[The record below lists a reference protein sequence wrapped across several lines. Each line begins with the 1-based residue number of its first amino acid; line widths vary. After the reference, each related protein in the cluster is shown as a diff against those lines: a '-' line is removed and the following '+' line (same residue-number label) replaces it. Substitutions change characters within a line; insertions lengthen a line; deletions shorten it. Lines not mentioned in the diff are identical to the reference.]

1 MMKASG
7 GIKMAINRLSNDL
20 KNTIKHWKYISH
32 DIRQPSNND
41 DYERLSNFLD
51 RLLDMVGGNEN
62 HELIGL
68 VDVISHMISMYDE
81 QHNYQIK
88 NISGVKALKFLME
101 QHGINQSELPEIGS
115 QGVVSEI
122 LNGKRNLNLKQ
133 IKNLSKRF
141 HVSAETF
148 ID

>member
-1 MMKASG
+1 MMKVSG
-7 GIKMAINRLSNDL
+7 GINMPAIQTNNSLN
-20 KNTIKHWKYISH
+20 KTIKHWRHIAN
-32 DIRQPSNND
+32 DIHEPMNND
-41 DYERLSNFLD
+41 DYEKLSRLLD
-51 RLLDMVGGNEN
+51 RLLDIVGEDEN

-81 QHNYQIK
+81 SHNYQIK
-88 NISGVKALKFLME
+88 DISGIKALKLLME
-101 QHGINQSELPEIGS
+101 QHSLKQSDLSEIGS

-122 LNGKRNLNLKQ
+122 LRGKRLLNLTQ
-133 IKNLSKRF
+133 IKKLSERF

>member
-1 MMKASG
+1 MTALRKNDFKNTIRHWKYIAND
-7 GIKMAINRLSNDL
+7 IHEPLNENDYNRLSNL
-20 KNTIKHWKYISH
+20 
-32 DIRQPSNND
+32 
-41 DYERLSNFLD
+41 LD
-51 RLLDMVGGNEN
+51 RLLDVVGNDEN

-81 QHNYQIK
+81 HKKYQIK
-88 NISGVKALKFLME
+88 NISGIKALKFLME
-101 QHGINQSELPEIGS
+101 QHGLNQSDLSEIGS

-122 LNGKRNLNLKQ
+122 LSGKRSLNVNQ
-133 IKNLSKRF
+133 IKKLSRRF

>member
-1 MMKASG
+1 
-7 GIKMAINRLSNDL
+7 MAAMRKHNDF
-20 KNTIKHWKYISH
+20 NNIIKHWKLIAK
-32 DIRQPSNND
+32 DIHEPLNNND
-41 DYERLSNFLD
+41 YEKLSNYLD
-51 RLLDMVGGNEN
+51 RLLDIVGEDEN

-68 VDVISHMISMYDE
+68 VDVISHMISIYDE

-88 NISGVKALKFLME
+88 ASGIKALKFLME
-101 QHGINQSELPEIGS
+101 QHGINQADLPEIGS

-122 LNGKRNLNLKQ
+122 LSGKRKLNLNQ